1 MKKIVAG
8 YVKNSYFCF
17 IEVKT
22 ASSRLADHECVAADD
37 KHGPYNPTFLPT
49 RCMFDGR
56 QETGLY
62 ILTVLKRILNNN
74 KMYRNLSVLPSSLVR
89 MSVIAYIVV
98 FFSLPVFPI
107 GLKVV
112 REYPQSVMSLAK
124 PWAIDIYDDDWT
136 FFATQDGMIQY
147 GGGEALLF
155 GIHKKNSLR
164 SVKVDREQGRVYV
177 GGISE
182 FGYFVP
188 STANSLE
195 YVCLSDS
202 VGDNRHIGNIWGIYP
217 YQSTVIAQGDV
228 EILIYDEKK
237 RTSTKVDTGCKLDCS
252 NFIDGILWLG
262 TDRGLKLL
270 MGTSVIDAPGA
281 GELKG
286 QRIRAILPVR
296 KMLLVVTAN
305 NGVFRYDRNVLTR
318 LEAASKAAVN
328 LGEVFCADIH
338 ADMLALGSIDG
349 GLGVVNLTSGQMTVY
364 NESNGLPNNTVLTT
378 KFDICGDLWVGVDPG
393 IAKIR
398 MTLPVE
404 TLSNKSLPIG
414 SGYVIETVG
423 NKMYIGTNRGLFYV
437 DYIPGMDLSNA
448 VFHRVEGLL
457 GQVWGLY
464 KTDANELLC
473 CHDRGLFLV
482 KGTGVVKIDSST
494 GYWSVQ
500 PSLRDRSKYYAGT
513 YFGLR
518 ELVLDGVA
526 WTCERQLEGYS
537 GSCYNFV
544 QESPTVVWSRDGDEG
559 VYRLHIDPEKM
570 RVLKS
575 EEFLKTSDGFP
586 LAGTVTICR
595 MDNDIYF
602 TTEFGIYRYDS
613 KANEIIPDQKV
624 GLLLG
629 WPRSVRRLKKRG
641 GWIYALTDK
650 ELLQADPAGLLGLRR
665 IPLVDSEGLPVH
677 EGDVLFGVSPSY
689 IAYPTRRGF
698 TFFDFAESASVAK
711 TDEVGALHME
721 ARINRFA
728 VATQKDSTVFKGNF
742 LGKKDNLVLPYS
754 DNSIKIEYGIDD
766 YDTPGI
772 RYSCRLN
779 DSKWSAPSSSR
790 VKEFTNLREGD
801 YVFEVKAINVDGME
815 SVDSICFR
823 VLPPWWR
830 SVWAMAAYVLLV
842 ALAVWGIV
850 LLERRR
856 VARQQL
862 ELAREKDAEMARRQA
877 DFEWESK
884 LKDHKIVELE
894 KEKLDKELKHKAQEM
909 TSVMMSLSHKNETLL
924 TVKKELQNI
933 VGLLPRTSA
942 DAKKAIAEL
951 QGKVTIDLKSD
962 EVFDRVAEEF
972 DLVHNDFIKR
982 LRGRFPDL
990 TNNEALMCAYLKMNL
1005 STKEIAP
1012 LLNISVRGVET
1023 MRYRIRK
1030 KFGLERE
1037 ENLTEFLSKDA

>member
-1 MKKIVAG
+1 MPAL
-8 YVKNSYFCF
+8 
-17 IEVKT
+17 
-22 ASSRLADHECVAADD
+22 LA
-37 KHGPYNPTFLPT
+37 
-49 RCMFDGR
+49 
-56 QETGLY
+56 
-62 ILTVLKRILNNN
+62 
-74 KMYRNLSVLPSSLVR
+74 R
-89 MSVIAYIVV
+89 MSAVACAVL
-98 FFSLPVFPI
+98 FFALDAFPI

-124 PWAIDIYDDDWT
+124 PWAIDIYNDWT
-136 FFATQDGMIQY
+136 FFATEDGMIQY
-147 GGGEALLF
+147 GGGEALIF
-155 GIHKKNSLR
+155 GMHKRNTIR
-164 SVKVDREQGRVYV
+164 SVKVDSEQGRVYV

-188 STANSLE
+188 STAHSLE

-202 VGDNRHIGNIWGIYP
+202 VGDDRHIGNIWGIYP
-217 YQSTVIAQGDV
+217 YQQTVIAQGDV
-228 EILIYDEKK
+228 EIVIYDGKK
-237 RTSTKVDTGCKLDCS
+237 GTSTKVDTGCKLDCS
-252 NFIDGILWLG
+252 NLIDGILWLG
-262 TDRGLKLL
+262 TEHGLKFL
-270 MGTSVIDAPGA
+270 MGTSVVDAPGA
-281 GELKG
+281 GDLKG
-286 QRIRAILPVR
+286 QRIRAILPMR
-296 KMLLVVTAN
+296 NMLLVVTAN
-305 NGVFRYDRNVLTR
+305 NGVFRYDRSVLTR
-318 LEAASKAAVN
+318 LEAASQAAID
-328 LGEVFCADIH
+328 LGEVFCADIY
-338 ADMLALGSIDG
+338 DNMLALGSIDG
-349 GLGVVNLTSGQMTVY
+349 GLGVVDLTSGLMTVY
-364 NESNGLPNNTVLTT
+364 NESNGLPSNTVLTT
-378 KFDICGDLWVGVDPG
+378 KFDSCGDLWAGGDPG
-393 IAKIR
+393 IAKVRI
-398 MTLPVE
+398 TLPVE

-423 NKMYIGTNRGLFYV
+423 NKMYLGTNRGLFYV
-437 DYIPGMDLSNA
+437 DYIPGMDLSNV

-464 KTDANELLC
+464 KSDSNELLC

-482 KGTGVVKIDSST
+482 TGPRVVRIDSST

-500 PSLRDRSKYYAGT
+500 PLAGSPGKCYAGT
-513 YFGLR
+513 YYGLVQLAR
-518 ELVLDGVA
+518 EGTS
-526 WTCERQLEGYS
+526 WTCGRQLEGYS

-544 QESPTVVWSRDGDEG
+544 QESPTVVWSSDGDEG
-559 VYRLHIDPEKM
+559 VFRLHIDPENM
-570 RVLKS
+570 RVLKT
-575 EEFLKTSDGFP
+575 EKFRETSDGFP
-586 LAGTVTICR
+586 LAGSVTICR
-595 MDNDIYF
+595 IDNDIYF
-602 TTEFGIYRYDS
+602 TTDFGIYLYDS

-629 WPRSVRRLKKRG
+629 SPRNVRRLKKMG

-650 ELLQADPAGLLGLRR
+650 ELLRVDPAGKLGLRR

-689 IAYPTRRGF
+689 VAYPTRRGF
-698 TFFDFAESASVAK
+698 SFFDFAENPS
-711 TDEVGALHME
+711 GANGNETATLHLE
-721 ARINRFA
+721 ARINRFS
-728 VATQKDSTVFKGNF
+728 VAAQKDSIVFKGNF
-742 LGKKDNLVLPYS
+742 LGKKENLVLPYS

-766 YDTPGI
+766 YDTPAI

-779 DSKWSAPSSSR
+779 ESKWSVPSNSR

-815 SVDSICFR
+815 SSDSIHFR

-830 SVWAMAAYVLLV
+830 SLWAMAAYVLLA

-856 VARQQL
+856 VARQQI

-894 KEKLDKELKHKAQEM
+894 KENLDKELKHKAQEM

-933 VGLLPRTSA
+933 VGMLPRTSA
-942 DAKKAIAEL
+942 DAKKAIADL

-982 LRGRFPDL
+982 LRARFPDL
-990 TNNEALMCAYLKMNL
+990 TNNEVLMCAYLKMNL

-1037 ENLTEFLSKDA
+1037 DKLMEFLSKDA

>member
-1 MKKIVAG
+1 MD
-8 YVKNSYFCF
+8 
-17 IEVKT
+17 
-22 ASSRLADHECVAADD
+22 L
-37 KHGPYNPTFLPT
+37 
-49 RCMFDGR
+49 
-56 QETGLY
+56 
-62 ILTVLKRILNNN
+62 
-74 KMYRNLSVLPSSLVR
+74 NLSILRAFVIR
-89 MSVIAYIVV
+89 MSMAAIIVFV
-98 FFSLPVFPI
+98 FSTPLFSI

-112 REYPQSVMSLAK
+112 KEYPENAMMSAK
-124 PWAIDIYDDDWT
+124 TWDIDTYGDWT
-136 FFATQDGMIQY
+136 FFATHDAMIQY
-147 GGGEALLF
+147 GGGKSMSF
-155 GIHKKNSLR
+155 GLHKKRSLR
-164 SVKVDREQGRVYV
+164 SVNVDREQGRIYV

-182 FGYFVP
+182 FGYFIP
-188 STANSLE
+188 STTNSLE

-202 VGDNRHIGNIWGIYP
+202 VGQDRHIGNIWGIYP
-217 YQSTVIAQGDV
+217 YRYTLIAQGDV
-228 EILIYDEKK
+228 EIIIYDEKK
-237 RTSTKVDTGCKLDCS
+237 RTHTVVDTGCKLDCS
-252 NFIDGILWLG
+252 NFIDGVLWLG

-270 MGTSVIDAPGA
+270 MGSSVIEAPGA
-281 GELKG
+281 DELKG
-286 QRIRAILPVR
+286 KRIRAILPF
-296 KMLLVVTAN
+296 KEMLLVVTADS
-305 NGVFRYDRNVLTR
+305 GVFSYDRNLLTR
-318 LEAASKAAVN
+318 LEAASNAAVN
-328 LGEVFCADIH
+328 LGEIFSADIY
-338 ADMLALGSIDG
+338 ADMLALGSIDC
-349 GLGVVNLTSGQMTVY
+349 GLGVVDLTSGQMTVY
-364 NESNGLPNNTVLTT
+364 NESNGLPNNTVLAA
-378 KFDICGDLWVGVDPG
+378 KFDKRGDLWAGVDPG

-398 MTLPVE
+398 MSLPVE
-404 TLSNKSLPIG
+404 TLSNRSLPIG
-414 SGYVIETVG
+414 SGYVMETVG
-423 NKMYIGTNRGLFYV
+423 NRMYIGTNRGLFYV
-437 DYIPGMDLSNA
+437 DYIPGIDLSTA
-448 VFHRVEGLL
+448 VFHREEGLR

-464 KTDANELLC
+464 KTEGNELFC
-473 CHDRGLFLV
+473 CHDRGLFIV
-482 KGTGVVKIDSST
+482 SERGVDKVDSST
-494 GYWSVQ
+494 GYWNLQ
-500 PSLRDRSKYYAGT
+500 RSMGDTVKYYAGT
-513 YFGLR
+513 YSGLR
-518 ELVLDGVA
+518 EIAWDGNR
-526 WTCERQLEGYS
+526 WKSDRQFVGYS

-544 QESPTVVWSRDGDEG
+544 QESPFVIWSSDGDEG
-559 VYRLHIDPEKM
+559 VYRLHIDSENM
-570 RVLKS
+570 RVTKS
-575 EEFLKTSDGFP
+575 ENFIKTSDGFP
-586 LAGTVTICR
+586 LSGGVTICR

-602 TTEFGIYRYDS
+602 TTDFGIFRYES
-613 KANEIIPDQKV
+613 KGNVIIPALNLT
-624 GLLLG
+624 LLLG
-629 WPRSVRRLKKRG
+629 SERNVRRLKKMG
-641 GWIYALTDK
+641 GMIYALTSK

-665 IPLVDSEGLPVH
+665 IPLVDAEVLPEY
-677 EGDVLFGVSPSY
+677 EGDVLFSVAPSY
-689 IAYPTRRGF
+689 MAYPTRKGF
-698 TFFDFAESASVAK
+698 CFFDFSESNG
-711 TDEVGALHME
+711 DEKKEWEPLQVK
-721 ARINRFA
+721 ARINRLA
-728 VATQKDSTVFKGNF
+728 VTSQKDSTVFQGNF
-742 LGKKDNLVLPYS
+742 LGKKEYLVLPYS
-754 DNSIKIEYGIDD
+754 DNSVKIEYGIDD
-766 YDTPGI
+766 NDNTGVL
-772 RYSCRLN
+772 YSCRLN